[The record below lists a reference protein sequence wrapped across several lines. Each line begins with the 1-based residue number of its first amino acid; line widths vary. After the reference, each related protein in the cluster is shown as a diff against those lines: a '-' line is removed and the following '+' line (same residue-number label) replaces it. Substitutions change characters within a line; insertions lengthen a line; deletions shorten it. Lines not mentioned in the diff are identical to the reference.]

1 MTMMIFGE
9 LQAKILVIH
18 RMYLG
23 RKGETKKA
31 EITGRQDDQVNSP
44 IRKHMNQ

>member
-9 LQAKILVIH
+9 LQAEMLVLH

-23 RKGETKKA
+23 RKGETEKA
-31 EITGRQDDQVNSP
+31 KTTGRI
-44 IRKHMNQ
+44 IR

>member
-9 LQAKILVIH
+9 LEAKILVPTTH

-31 EITGRQDDQVNSP
+31 VM
-44 IRKHMNQ
+44 IR

>member
-1 MTMMIFGE
+1 MTRMIFGK
-9 LQAKILVIH
+9 LQAKILVLH

-31 EITGRQDDQVNSP
+31 EIMGRM
-44 IRKHMNQ
+44 IR

>member
-9 LQAKILVIH
+9 LQAKILVLH

-23 RKGETKKA
+23 RKGETKKSQNN
-31 EITGRQDDQVNSP
+31 RQDNQVNSP
-44 IRKHMNQ
+44 IQKHMNN

>member
-9 LQAKILVIH
+9 LQAKILVQH

-31 EITGRQDDQVNSP
+31 SQAG
-44 IRKHMNQ
+44 